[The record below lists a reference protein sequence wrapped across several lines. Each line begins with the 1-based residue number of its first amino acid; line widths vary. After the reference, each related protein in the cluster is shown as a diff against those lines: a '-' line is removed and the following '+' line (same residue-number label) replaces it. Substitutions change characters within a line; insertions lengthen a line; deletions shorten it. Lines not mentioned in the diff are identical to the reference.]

1 MILSQLRL
9 PFRHFGV
16 GEGYSTLEGVNP
28 HELLK
33 RLFTSF
39 AGSQR
44 RSPLPS
50 KPKRVLVAGFDA
62 FDNLDANPSQIIV
75 ETLDSS
81 IKLPGR
87 KGEVLLDPI
96 VLPTCCNKAWSKLKR
111 KMDANKGAYDA
122 VILTGV
128 AAKRMK
134 ISLERFA
141 LNIRDYRIKDNGGHQ
156 YVDQLIEKGAPD
168 AVKTALSIAAISKT
182 LAKSGV
188 LCEVSNHAGTFICN
202 EVYFKCLRY
211 QEKQR
216 HSAQV
221 LFVHLPLP
229 NTYARLYRA
238 HEPNRPTNREPG
250 IALMRAAVEQI
261 IVKSV

>member
-1 MILSQLRL
+1 M
-9 PFRHFGV
+9 
-16 GEGYSTLEGVNP
+16 
-28 HELLK
+28 
-33 RLFTSF
+33 
-39 AGSQR
+39 
-44 RSPLPS
+44 PS

-62 FDNLDANPSQIIV
+62 FDNLDTNPSQIIV

-87 KGEVLLDPI
+87 RGEVLLDTL

-111 KMDANKGAYDA
+111 RLDANKSAYDA

-128 AAKRMK
+128 AAKREK

-156 YVDQLIEKGAPD
+156 YLDELIEVGAPD
-168 AVKTALSIAAISKT
+168 ALKTGLSIAAISKT
-182 LAKSGV
+182 LVKNGV
-188 LCEVSNHAGTFICN
+188 VCEVSNHAGTFICN

-211 QEKQR
+211 QEKQT

-238 HEPNRPTNREPG
+238 LEPNRPAKREPG

-261 IVKSV
+261 IVKIV

>member
-1 MILSQLRL
+1 M
-9 PFRHFGV
+9 
-16 GEGYSTLEGVNP
+16 
-28 HELLK
+28 
-33 RLFTSF
+33 
-39 AGSQR
+39 
-44 RSPLPS
+44 PS

-75 ETLDSS
+75 ETLGSS

-128 AAKRMK
+128 AAKREK

-182 LAKSGV
+182 LAKSGI

-211 QEKQR
+211 QEKQK

-229 NTYARLYRA
+229 NTYVRL
-238 HEPNRPTNREPG
+238 NRGRKLERPALKERG
-250 IALMRAAVEQI
+250 IDLMRAAVERI